1 MCTTPTFINTMN
13 AHEAMLVNF
22 LADAGFPDAELSKRN
37 LSLYVNNP
45 ALTTLRYASDIFK

>member
-1 MCTTPTFINTMN
+1 MCSTPTFINTMN

-45 ALTTLRYASDIFK
+45 ALTTLRYVSDIFK